1 MTQREQKSTGGE
13 RRGRRLAARLAVVA
27 VRAGTA
33 VAAPGL
39 SALLGREPAPAATAP
54 AAPAPDP
61 RPSPTS
67 APGAAASPSPTGPAD
82 DPVAGA
88 PPRLSEPI
96 RFDREASLRAGRIV
110 IPAIGLD
117 TTYGIG
123 VHDAVL
129 EEGPGHWPDTA
140 LPGQA
145 GNGVLSGHRT
155 TWTHPFGDLDRL
167 APGDVVTASVG
178 PQPGVDYRVTGVQI
192 VPEAEYVDV
201 VLRQPDDPTARQL
214 TLFACHPKGSRTHR
228 IVVTAQAD
236 PLPAPPGA
244 G

>member
-1 MTQREQKSTGGE
+1 MTQREQTGTQGE
-13 RRGRRLAARLAVVA
+13 RRGRRLAARLGVVA
-27 VRAGTA
+27 VLAGAA
-33 VAAPGL
+33 VAVPGL
-39 SALLGREPAPAATAP
+39 PALLGREPAPAVPVPAAP
-54 AAPAPDP
+54 AAPTPDP
-61 RPSPTS
+61 RPSPPP
-67 APGAAASPSPTGPAD
+67 APSPSPAAD

-155 TWTHPFGDLDRL
+155 TWTRPFGDLDRL
-167 APGDVVTASVG
+167 VPGDVVTASVG